1 MQVREEKPRRMPI
14 PGDMISHIEIQ
25 DRASLAAVRADLA
38 REIMQRDAEH
48 FYQRSYV
55 EESARHAVGLF
66 AYGLIGFVDG
76 IADSVGYGISELV
89 EDVTFTAAR
98 TARKAID
105 GIQRG
110 WNG

>member
-1 MQVREEKPRRMPI
+1 MPI
-14 PGDMISHIEIQ
+14 PGDRISHVEIQ

-110 WNG
+110 WHG